1 MRFDQIL
8 TLALLPILLAG
19 SHGWFTNWIAV
30 KLLLKPVRP
39 INLLGFN
46 LQGLLPRRQAEL
58 ADRIS
63 EAIAREFLT
72 EKDILAFLS
81 QVDPAV
87 AMRNLLNKK
96 WDEKVGEFLDSIPF
110 AKAFVSPQI
119 LHTVRDKIGEALS
132 ADSGALSEELV
143 RSLQGKLDLR
153 ETIRRNILSFKVE
166 RLNSIIEEIGKKEFG
181 EIAWIGAALGVAI
194 GVIQAGINF
203 WYLG

>member
-1 MRFDQIL
+1 MRIEHIL

-19 SHGWFTNWIAV
+19 AHGWFTNWIAIR
-30 KLLLKPVRP
+30 LLLKPVRP
-39 INLLGFN
+39 VNILGFR

-81 QVDPAV
+81 LMDPAQ
-87 AMRNLLNKK
+87 AMRDLLNRK
-96 WDEKVGEFLDSIPF
+96 WDEKVGEFLESIPF

-119 LHTVRDKIGEALS
+119 LHSVRDKIGDALASESGSLS
-132 ADSGALSEELV
+132 AELV
-143 RSLQGKLDLR
+143 RSLQGRIDLR
-153 ETIRRNILSFKVE
+153 ETIRRNILSFQVE
-166 RLNSIIEEIGKKEFG
+166 RLNGIIEEIGKKEFG

-194 GVIQAGINF
+194 GLVQATVN
-203 WYLG
+203 WLYLR